1 MNTHPLVTAALAAL
15 ALSLGAGAASA
26 GQACYRKVVMPPLYQ
41 TVTEQVM
48 VEPAHVI
55 AHPVPAEYRQVSERI
70 MVRPQRVI
78 AHPIPAV
85 TQTVAEQV
93 LVHPASRVWQV
104 SRDAYGQEIG
114 CWVNTPPVYATQYHI
129 VVVQPASAEYE
140 TIPAEYQ
147 DVSRTVMVHPASV
160 EHEVVPAV
168 YGSQSHQVMVQPASA
183 GWQPIGGCG
192 EY

>member
-1 MNTHPLVTAALAAL
+1 M
-15 ALSLGAGAASA
+15 
-26 GQACYRKVVMPPLYQ
+26 VV
-41 TVTEQVM
+41 
-48 VEPAHVI
+48 
-55 AHPVPAEYRQVSERI
+55 R
-70 MVRPQRVI
+70 
-78 AHPIPAV
+78 
-85 TQTVAEQV
+85 
-93 LVHPASRVWQV
+93 
-104 SRDAYGQEIG
+104 
-114 CWVNTPPVYATQYHI
+114 
-129 VVVQPASAEYE
+129 PASAEYE